1 MQKQVASKS
10 KKSAATNGA
19 THNGGMQSSQLMKL
33 FEAELKD
40 IYWAEKALVSAI
52 PKMIKNATSKEL
64 VTALQAHLLQTK
76 EQVSRAEQIFNSI
89 DIKPVAKKCLAME
102 GLIKEAASIMEDCE
116 LGAMCDAGIISAAQK
131 IEHYE
136 IASYGTLSQF
146 AEVLELSDAVTLL
159 RSTLH
164 EEKAAD
170 DKLTEVA
177 TTAIN
182 IKAAELEEA

>member
-1 MQKQVASKS
+1 MQKQPALKT
-10 KKSAATNGA
+10 KKTAATNGA
-19 THNGGMQSSQLMKL
+19 GDYSGMHSSQLMKL
-33 FEAELKD
+33 FVAELKD
-40 IYWAEKALVSAI
+40 ILWAEKALTTAI

-76 EQVSRAEQIFNSI
+76 EHVSRAEQIFMSI
-89 DIKPVAKKCLAME
+89 DMKPVAKKCLAME
-102 GLIKEAASIMEDCE
+102 GLIKEAVSIMEDCE
-116 LGAMCDAGIISAAQK
+116 PGAMCDAGIISAAQK

-146 AEVLELSDAVTLL
+146 AEVLELAEAVTLL

-182 IKAAELEEA
+182 IKAAELEEV